1 MARKV
6 LSACCAWRMGE
17 TRARGGRQSGAG
29 QDTVCPAVSAR
40 QGLSAVTSGAKEQRR
55 RSRRRAKQTT
65 MAEAGST
72 RLFVG
77 NLPWSTEESQLLEL
91 FNSVRPCNKAT
102 IERGRQGRS
111 RGFAIVE
118 YPSAMD
124 AMAAMQ
130 ALNGES

>member
-1 MARKV
+1 
-6 LSACCAWRMGE
+6 
-17 TRARGGRQSGAG
+17 
-29 QDTVCPAVSAR
+29 
-40 QGLSAVTSGAKEQRR
+40 
-55 RSRRRAKQTT
+55 
-65 MAEAGST
+65 MAEAAT

-91 FNSVRPCNKAT
+91 FNSVRPCLKAT

-130 ALNGES
+130 ALNGERP